1 MALKTLSL
9 DVRVGE
15 SVSISGPASVR
26 LESKSGTS
34 ARLSV
39 MADESVRIERAQ
51 AQPAA
56 QQAARGVKD
65 FNGGFAQE
73 RGAPFLQQA
82 QERRS

>member
-1 MALKTLSL
+1 MTLKTLSL

-15 SVSISGPASVR
+15 SVSISGPASIR

-56 QQAARGVKD
+56 QQAAIGIIANRKGVYVHK
-65 FNGGFAQE
+65 
-73 RGAPFLQQA
+73 
-82 QERRS
+82 